1 MAQTPPQLATI
12 TCSNC
17 RRQFTIPVY
26 RIIDVGQDPAA
37 KDRLLQGQINVAT
50 CPQCGTGGTL
60 SVPFLY
66 HDPQKEL
73 LFAYTPPSTV
83 MNNDQQQ
90 RFIGSSI
97 NTVMS
102 SLPPEKRKGYLFQPR
117 TFLSI
122 ETMLDEIIMA
132 DGISRQQLESQRRR
146 FGLLERL
153 VSAVSDDVIEVIASE
168 NEKDLD
174 YEFFLVLNNL
184 IERMSAQ
191 GNQTESARLQTL
203 RQKLLQ
209 YSDAA
214 RQGEAKSAQVLS
226 KSELL
231 RSLLQTGDE
240 EQQKALV
247 AAARPLLDYGFF
259 QALTGMIEEAKKA
272 GNTEKAN
279 QLSSL
284 RSKLLAWIDELDAQ
298 VKKIWQRKAEL
309 IRESLQSPDWRATL
323 EPHWQEIDPIF
334 LTILGNNIELAQKQ
348 GNAQAATTLQQLA
361 DLALVIA
368 REHVPPEVQLLN
380 QLLEADDPEAT
391 QRILE
396 QNRDRLDANFL
407 NLIDSVIKNM
417 TAQGLQQGTQ
427 ALQLLRTQVQAMI
440 GQ

>member
-1 MAQTPPQLATI
+1 
-12 TCSNC
+12 
-17 RRQFTIPVY
+17 
-26 RIIDVGQDPAA
+26 
-37 KDRLLQGQINVAT
+37 
-50 CPQCGTGGTL
+50 
-60 SVPFLY
+60 
-66 HDPQKEL
+66 
-73 LFAYTPPSTV
+73 

-97 NTVMS
+97 NTIMS

-132 DGISRQQLESQRRR
+132 DGISRQQLESQKRRL
-146 FGLLERL
+146 GLLERL

-247 AAARPLLDYGFF
+247 ATARPLLDYGFF
-259 QALTGMIEEAKKA
+259 QALTGMIEEAEKA
-272 GNTEKAN
+272 GNTEKAT
-279 QLSSL
+279 QLLSL

-309 IRESLQSPDWRATL
+309 IKESLQSPDWRATL

-334 LTILGNNIELAQKQ
+334 LTILVNNIELAQKQ

-396 QNRDRLDANFL
+396 QNLDRLDANFL

-417 TAQGLQQGTQ
+417 TAQGLQQDTQ